1 MNLVEDGAD
10 PDVATRRDRLDL
22 FDLTD
27 DLELHFGIL
36 DRDALWRKPG

>member
-1 MNLVEDGAD
+1 MDLVEEGAD
-10 PDVATRRDRLDL
+10 PDAAARRDRLDL

-36 DRDALWRKPG
+36 NRDVL